1 MVVIP
6 YQDNNITLE
15 KFVRIFKE
23 NVDEH
28 NLVWH
33 RDSNDRIIKII
44 EGNNWKIQYDD
55 SLPMLLEQ
63 GHSYFIP
70 KNDYH
75 RVIQGNDNLIIE
87 IHEI

>member
-1 MVVIP
+1 MVTP

-28 NLVWH
+28 DLVWH

-63 GHSYFIP
+63 NHSYYIP
-70 KNDYH
+70 QNDYH
-75 RVIQGNDNLIIE
+75 RLIRGNDNLIIE